1 MKREPFLE
9 LGASA
14 VPHPKATHA
23 IDRDS
28 KSKTVHYADTLYREE
43 GETTKE
49 KFERKLKAMDYR
61 FGFNYNSQKF
71 PWPNNSFKVVYSK
84 ASLGHYGNPSNAFKE
99 SYRVLKHG
107 GKLIIDNFGGTET
120 KIIKLRKM
128 IANAGFSNITIKLN
142 KDAHIYNGEKDYSGK
157 LTATKP

>member
-1 MKREPFLE
+1 MTKEPFLE

-14 VPHPKATHA
+14 VPHRNATHA

-28 KSKTVHYADTLYREE
+28 KKRTLNFANTLYKEE

-49 KFERKLKAMDYR
+49 QFERRLKAMDYK
-61 FGFNYNSQKF
+61 FGFNYNTQKF

-84 ASLGHYGNPSNAFKE
+84 ASLGSYGNPAHAFKE

-107 GKLIIDNFGGTET
+107 GKLVFDSHGT
-120 KIIKLRKM
+120 KIHLMNLKKKLADNGFVNIHMTQTEESYVYKGKTIYDVKISAIK
-128 IANAGFSNITIKLN
+128 
-142 KDAHIYNGEKDYSGK
+142 
-157 LTATKP
+157 P